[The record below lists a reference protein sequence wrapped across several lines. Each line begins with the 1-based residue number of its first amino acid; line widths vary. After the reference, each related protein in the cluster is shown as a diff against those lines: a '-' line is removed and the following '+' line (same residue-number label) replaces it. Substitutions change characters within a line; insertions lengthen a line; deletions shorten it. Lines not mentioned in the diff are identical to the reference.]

1 MALVGI
7 HDFYVRYH
15 LETHSCLSTRQVLSD
30 RVTILHNGSLLA
42 EGEVPYLK
50 KKFDA
55 GFHLIV
61 KHRHSMI
68 YNQGH
73 YSPTFLSLEARAD
86 ERDNVSNGNVFEAL
100 FNHVK
105 MYVPKATSLNEETVD
120 DGGERYSDPF
130 NDIQDES
137 LLSRFHLPYVSANSQ
152 EEQQNLRNIQH
163 LLSSLD
169 QDKKGWFDDSTSN
182 LHSWNG
188 RFNIE
193 SYILDCTSLEQIFMS
208 LLHVSIL
215 YGLFY

>member
-1 MALVGI
+1 M
-7 HDFYVRYH
+7 
-15 LETHSCLSTRQVLSD
+15 
-30 RVTILHNGSLLA
+30 TILHNGSLLA

-61 KHRHSMI
+61 KHRHTMI
-68 YNQGH
+68 YNQEH
-73 YSPTFLSLEARAD
+73 YFPTIFNSKAHSDDGE
-86 ERDNVSNGNVFEAL
+86 NVSDENVFEEL
-100 FNHVK
+100 LNHVK
-105 MYVPKATSLNEETVD
+105 MYVPNATSLNEENVD
-120 DGGERYSDPF
+120 EGGERYSDPF

-137 LLSRFHLPYVSANSQ
+137 LLSRFHLPYVSVDSL
-152 EEQQNLRNIQH
+152 EEEQNLRNIQN

-169 QDKKGWFDDSTSN
+169 QDKQGRLNIDTTNN
-182 LHSWNG
+182 LHSRKG

-215 YGLFY
+215 HDIFCKIIKSFMILSVRRKKLHFYT

>member
-1 MALVGI
+1 M
-7 HDFYVRYH
+7 
-15 LETHSCLSTRQVLSD
+15 
-30 RVTILHNGSLLA
+30 TILHNGSLLA

-61 KHRHSMI
+61 KHRHNMI

-120 DGGERYSDPF
+120 DVGERYSDPF

-137 LLSRFHLPYVSANSQ
+137 LFSRFHLPYVSADSQ
-152 EEQQNLRNIQH
+152 EEQQNLRNIQY

-169 QDKKGWFDDSTSN
+169 QDKQRRLDDTTNN
-182 LHSWNG
+182 LPSWNG

-215 YGLFY
+215 HGLSCKIIQCFYRSNSS

>member
-1 MALVGI
+1 
-7 HDFYVRYH
+7 
-15 LETHSCLSTRQVLSD
+15 
-30 RVTILHNGSLLA
+30 
-42 EGEVPYLK
+42 
-50 KKFDA
+50 
-55 GFHLIV
+55 
-61 KHRHSMI
+61 MI

-215 YGLFY
+215 YGLFYKIIELFL

>member
-1 MALVGI
+1 
-7 HDFYVRYH
+7 
-15 LETHSCLSTRQVLSD
+15 
-30 RVTILHNGSLLA
+30 
-42 EGEVPYLK
+42 
-50 KKFDA
+50 
-55 GFHLIV
+55 
-61 KHRHSMI
+61 MI

-73 YSPTFLSLEARAD
+73 YSPTFLSLEARLD
-86 ERDNVSNGNVFEAL
+86 ERDNLSNDNVFEEL

-105 MYVPKATSLNEETVD
+105 MYVPKATSLNEETAD

-137 LLSRFHLPYVSANSQ
+137 LFSRFHLPYVSADSQ
-152 EEQQNLRNIQH
+152 EEQQNLRNIQY

-169 QDKKGWFDDSTSN
+169 QDKQRRLDDTSN
-182 LHSWNG
+182 NLPSWNG

-215 YGLFY
+215 RGLSCKIIK

>member
-1 MALVGI
+1 M
-7 HDFYVRYH
+7 
-15 LETHSCLSTRQVLSD
+15 
-30 RVTILHNGSLLA
+30 TILHNGSLLA

-61 KHRHSMI
+61 KHRHNMI

-73 YSPTFLSLEARAD
+73 YSPTIFNSKAHSGDGENLND
-86 ERDNVSNGNVFEAL
+86 ENVFEEL
-100 FNHVK
+100 LNHVK
-105 MYVPKATSLNEETVD
+105 MYVPNATSLNEENVD
-120 DGGERYSDPF
+120 EGGERYSDPF
-130 NDIQDES
+130 NEIQDES
-137 LLSRFHLPYVSANSQ
+137 LLSRFHLPYVSINSL
-152 EEQQNLRNIQH
+152 EEEQNLRNIQN

-169 QDKKGWFDDSTSN
+169 QDKQGRLNIATTNN
-182 LHSWNG
+182 LHSRKG

-215 YGLFY
+215 HIFKIIKCFISQP

>member
-1 MALVGI
+1 M
-7 HDFYVRYH
+7 
-15 LETHSCLSTRQVLSD
+15 
-30 RVTILHNGSLLA
+30 TILHNGSLLA

-61 KHRHSMI
+61 KHRHNII

-73 YSPTFLSLEARAD
+73 FSPTIFNLDSSSNDGQNLND
-86 ERDNVSNGNVFEAL
+86 ENVFEEL
-100 FNHVK
+100 LNHVK
-105 MYVPKATSLNEETVD
+105 MYVPNATSLNEENVD
-120 DGGERYSDPF
+120 EGGERYSDPF

-137 LLSRFHLPYVSANSQ
+137 LLSRFHLPYVSVDSL
-152 EEQQNLRNIQH
+152 EEEQNLRNIH
-163 LLSSLD
+163 NLLSSLD
-169 QDKKGWFDDSTSN
+169 QDKQGRVNVDTTNN
-182 LHSWNG
+182 LHSRKG

-215 YGLFY
+215 HIFKIIKCWQCFISQP

>member
-1 MALVGI
+1 M
-7 HDFYVRYH
+7 
-15 LETHSCLSTRQVLSD
+15 LSD

-61 KHRHSMI
+61 KHRHNMI

-73 YSPTFLSLEARAD
+73 YSPTFLSLEARLD
-86 ERDNVSNGNVFEAL
+86 ERDNLSNNDVFEEL

-105 MYVPKATSLNEETVD
+105 MYVPKASSLNEETVD

-137 LLSRFHLPYVSANSQ
+137 LFSRFHLPYVSADSQ
-152 EEQQNLRNIQH
+152 EEQQNLRNIQY

-169 QDKKGWFDDSTSN
+169 QDKQRRLDDTSN
-182 LHSWNG
+182 NLPSWNG

-215 YGLFY
+215 RGLSCKIIKCFPCIFLSVKFK

>member
-1 MALVGI
+1 M
-7 HDFYVRYH
+7 
-15 LETHSCLSTRQVLSD
+15 LSD

-61 KHRHSMI
+61 KHRHNMI

-73 YSPTFLSLEARAD
+73 YSPTFLSLEARLD
-86 ERDNVSNGNVFEAL
+86 ERDNLSNNNVFEEL

-120 DGGERYSDPF
+120 DVGERYSDPF

-137 LLSRFHLPYVSANSQ
+137 LFSRFHLPYVSADSQ
-152 EEQQNLRNIQH
+152 EEQQNLRNIQY

-169 QDKKGWFDDSTSN
+169 QDKQRRLDDTSN
-182 LHSWNG
+182 NLPSWNG

-215 YGLFY
+215 RGLSCKIIKCFYLLISQIQIKL